1 MHSAVVGSSSVEL
14 PRTLTTQQREDLIL
28 EFMPLVYSIAKRIV
42 GGLPAEASFED
53 LVSAGTV
60 GLIHAIDNFD
70 SSYDAK
76 LGTYAAHRIRGAML
90 DSIRS
95 SDWIPRRQRAH
106 IKRLQTAVEN
116 AQKKVYRLHVTEQ
129 EIALELGVSVEEYR
143 EMLASLPVTRVV
155 SIEETDRDGQNR
167 AESITDP
174 ESEPAS
180 AVLERAQFLEFLATA
195 IQRLDSEEQA
205 VLSLYYQEGMG
216 PQEIAQI
223 MNLPVKRIYQLK
235 AQSIVRLRA
244 SMQRRTMR
252 GAPAASNGGPQ
263 AK

>member
-1 MHSAVVGSSSVEL
+1 MHPAFVGPPAGEG
-14 PRTLTTQQREDLIL
+14 PRSLTTQQREDLIL
-28 EFMPLVYSIAKRIV
+28 EFMPLVYSIAKRMI
-42 GGLPAEASFED
+42 GALPAEASFED

-70 SSYDAK
+70 SAYDAK

-106 IKRLQTAVEN
+106 LKRLQTAVEN
-116 AQKKVYRLHVTEQ
+116 VQKKVQRLNVTEQ
-129 EIALELGVSVEEYR
+129 EIAGELGVSLDEYR

-155 SIEETDRDGQNR
+155 SIEETERDGQNG
-167 AESITDP
+167 AELISDT
-174 ESEPAS
+174 ESELAS
-180 AVLERAQFLEFLATA
+180 VVLEREQFLEFLATA
-195 IQRLDSEEQA
+195 VQRLDSEEQA

-244 SMQRRTMR
+244 SLQRRTTR
-252 GAPAASNGGPQ
+252 GA
-263 AK
+263 KK

>member
-1 MHSAVVGSSSVEL
+1 MHPAVLGSSAGER

-28 EFMPLVYSIAKRIV
+28 EFMPLVYSIAKRMI

-70 SSYDAK
+70 AAYDAK
-76 LGTYAAHRIRGAML
+76 LATYAAHRIRGAML

-116 AQKKVYRLHVTEQ
+116 VQKKVQRLNVTEQ
-129 EIALELGVSVEEYR
+129 EIAAELGVNVEEYR
-143 EMLASLPVTRVV
+143 EMLVSLPVTRVV
-155 SIEETDRDGQNR
+155 SIEETERDGQNR
-167 AESITDP
+167 AELISDT
-174 ESEPAS
+174 ESDLAS
-180 AVLERAQFLEFLATA
+180 VVLEREQFLEFLATA
-195 IQRLDSEEQA
+195 VQRLDSEEQA

-244 SMQRRTMR
+244 SLQRRTMR
-252 GAPAASNGGPQ
+252 N
-263 AK
+263 KK

>member
-1 MHSAVVGSSSVEL
+1 MHPAVAGSSAGER
-14 PRTLTTQQREDLIL
+14 PRSLSTQQREDLIL
-28 EFMPLVYSIAKRIV
+28 EFMPLVYSIAKRII

-60 GLIHAIDNFD
+60 GLIHAVDNFD
-70 SSYDAK
+70 SAYDAK

-95 SDWIPRRQRAH
+95 TDWIPRRQRAH

-116 AQKKVYRLHVTEQ
+116 VQKKVHRLNVTEQ
-129 EIALELGVSVEEYR
+129 EIAAELGVSVEEYR

-155 SIEETDRDGQNR
+155 SIEETVRDGQNR
-167 AESITDP
+167 AELISDS
-174 ESEPAS
+174 ESELAS
-180 AVLERAQFLEFLATA
+180 VVLERAQFLEFLATA
-195 IQRLDSEEQA
+195 VRRLDSEEQA

-252 GAPAASNGGPQ
+252 EGVRDGVRD
-263 AK
+263 KK

>member
-1 MHSAVVGSSSVEL
+1 MHPAFVGPPAGEG
-14 PRTLTTQQREDLIL
+14 PRSLTTQQREDLIL
-28 EFMPLVYSIAKRIV
+28 EFMPLVYSIAKRMI

-70 SSYDAK
+70 SAYDAK

-106 IKRLQTAVEN
+106 LKRLQTAVEN
-116 AQKKVYRLHVTEQ
+116 VQKKVQRLNVTEQ
-129 EIALELGVSVEEYR
+129 EIAGELGVSLDEYR

-155 SIEETDRDGQNR
+155 SIEETERDGQNG
-167 AESITDP
+167 AELISDT
-174 ESEPAS
+174 ESELAS
-180 AVLERAQFLEFLATA
+180 VVLEREQFLEFLATA
-195 IQRLDSEEQA
+195 VQRLDSEEQA

-244 SMQRRTMR
+244 SLQRRTTR
-252 GAPAASNGGPQ
+252 GA
-263 AK
+263 KK

>member
-1 MHSAVVGSSSVEL
+1 MHPAFVAPSTSER
-14 PRTLTTQQREDLIL
+14 PRGLTTQQREDLIL
-28 EFMPLVYSIAKRIV
+28 ESMPLVYSIAKRLI

-70 SSYDAK
+70 SAYDAK

-106 IKRLQTAVEN
+106 IKRLQAAVEN
-116 AQKKVYRLHVTEQ
+116 AQRKVQRLSVSEQ
-129 EIALELGVSVEEYR
+129 EIAAELGVSVEEYR

-155 SIEETDRDGQNR
+155 SIEETERDGQNR
-167 AESITDP
+167 AEMISD
-174 ESEPAS
+174 SEAELAS
-180 AVLERAQFLEFLATA
+180 VVLERAQFLEFLATA
-195 IQRLDSEEQA
+195 VQRLDSEEQA
-205 VLSLYYQEGMG
+205 VLSLYYQEGMS

-223 MNLPVKRIYQLK
+223 MNLPVKRVYQLK
-235 AQSIVRLRA
+235 AQSILRLRA

-252 GAPAASNGGPQ
+252 D
-263 AK
+263 KK

>member
-1 MHSAVVGSSSVEL
+1 
-14 PRTLTTQQREDLIL
+14 
-28 EFMPLVYSIAKRIV
+28 
-42 GGLPAEASFED
+42 
-53 LVSAGTV
+53 
-60 GLIHAIDNFD
+60 
-70 SSYDAK
+70 
-76 LGTYAAHRIRGAML
+76 ML

-116 AQKKVYRLHVTEQ
+116 VQKKVHRLNVTEQ
-129 EIALELGVSVEEYR
+129 EIAVELGVSVDEYR

-155 SIEETDRDGQNR
+155 SIEETVRDGQNR
-167 AESITDP
+167 AELISDS
-174 ESEPAS
+174 ESELAS
-180 AVLERAQFLEFLATA
+180 VVLERAQFLEFLATA
-195 IQRLDSEEQA
+195 VQRLDSEEQA

-252 GAPAASNGGPQ
+252 DTARDTARY
-263 AK
+263 KK

>member
-1 MHSAVVGSSSVEL
+1 MHPAFVGPPAGEG
-14 PRTLTTQQREDLIL
+14 PRSLTTQQREDLIL
-28 EFMPLVYSIAKRIV
+28 EFMPLVYSIAKRMI

-70 SSYDAK
+70 SAYDAK

-106 IKRLQTAVEN
+106 LKRLQTAVEN
-116 AQKKVYRLHVTEQ
+116 VQKKVQRLNVTEQ
-129 EIALELGVSVEEYR
+129 EIAGELGVSLDEYR

-155 SIEETDRDGQNR
+155 SIEETERDGQNG
-167 AESITDP
+167 AELISDT
-174 ESEPAS
+174 ESELAS
-180 AVLERAQFLEFLATA
+180 VVLEREQFLEFLATA
-195 IQRLDSEEQA
+195 VQRLDSEEQA
-205 VLSLYYQEGMG
+205 VLSLYYQEGKG

-244 SMQRRTMR
+244 SLQRRTTR
-252 GAPAASNGGPQ
+252 GA
-263 AK
+263 KK

>member
-1 MHSAVVGSSSVEL
+1 MHPAILESSKGT

-28 EFMPLVYSIAKRIV
+28 ESMPLVYSIAKRMI
-42 GGLPAEASFED
+42 GGLSAEASFED

-70 SSYDAK
+70 AGYDAK
-76 LGTYAAHRIRGAML
+76 LSTYAAHRIRGAML

-106 IKRLQTAVEN
+106 LKRLQN
-116 AQKKVYRLHVTEQ
+116 AIESVQKKVQRLNVTEQ
-129 EIALELGVSVEEYR
+129 EIAEELGISIEEYR
-143 EMLASLPVTRVV
+143 ETLASLPVTRVV
-155 SIEETDRDGQNR
+155 SIEETDRDGQSS
-167 AESITDP
+167 AELISDTAAELPSVI
-174 ESEPAS
+174 
-180 AVLERAQFLEFLATA
+180 LERTQFLEFLATA
-195 IQRLDSEEQA
+195 IRHLDSEEQA

-223 MNLPVKRIYQLK
+223 MNLPVKRVYQLK
-235 AQSIVRLRA
+235 AQSILRLRA

-252 GAPAASNGGPQ
+252 E
-263 AK
+263 KK

>member
-1 MHSAVVGSSSVEL
+1 MHPAVAGSSASER
-14 PRTLTTQQREDLIL
+14 PQILTTQQREDLIL
-28 EFMPLVYSIAKRIV
+28 EFMPLVYSIAKRMI

-70 SSYDAK
+70 SDYEAK
-76 LGTYAAHRIRGAML
+76 LGTYATHRIRGAML

-106 IKRLQTAVEN
+106 IKRLQTAMEN
-116 AQKKVYRLHVTEQ
+116 AQKKVQSLHVSEQ
-129 EIALELGVSVEEYR
+129 EIAAELGVTVEQYR

-155 SIEETDRDGQNR
+155 SIEETERDGQNG
-167 AESITDP
+167 AEMISDT
-174 ESEPAS
+174 ESELAS
-180 AVLERAQFLEFLATA
+180 VVLEREQFLGFLATA
-195 IQRLDSEEQA
+195 ITRLDSEEQA

-223 MNLPVKRIYQLK
+223 MNLPVKRVYQLK

-244 SMQRRTMR
+244 SLERRTMR
-252 GAPAASNGGPQ
+252 D
-263 AK
+263 KK